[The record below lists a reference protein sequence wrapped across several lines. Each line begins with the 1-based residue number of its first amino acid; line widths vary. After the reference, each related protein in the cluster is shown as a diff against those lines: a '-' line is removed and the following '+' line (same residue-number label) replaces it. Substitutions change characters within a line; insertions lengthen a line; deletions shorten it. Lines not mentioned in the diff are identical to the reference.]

1 MTDAATAT
9 LDSPPAACQ
18 SRRDWS
24 RGEILDLFAL
34 SFNDLLFQAHQVHRR
49 HWDANSVQ
57 LSTLLS
63 VKTGGCGED
72 CGYCAQSAHYRTGL
86 KAEKPMARAAVRAAA
101 EKAKAAGAS
110 RFCMSAAWRQLNDRD
125 LPYLAGLIGEVKNLG
140 LETCVTA
147 GMVTKGQA
155 EFLRDSGL
163 DYYNHN
169 IDTSPEYY
177 GRIITTHGLGDRLA
191 TLNAVRTAGLKVCCG
206 GIIGIGESRE
216 DRAGMLEILANLAPQ
231 PESVPINSLVP
242 VRGTPLEDEPPLDR
256 LELAR
261 TIAVAR
267 LLMPWSYVRLSAGRL
282 AMSDEAQALCF
293 FAGANSIFYGEKL
306 LTTGNPERGED
317 QALFDKLGLQ
327 AETLR
332 AHQD

>member
-9 LDSPPAACQ
+9 LDSPPTACQ

-110 RFCMSAAWRQLNDRD
+110 RLCMSAAWRQLKDRD
-125 LPYLAGLIGEVKNLG
+125 LPYLAGLIKEVKDLG

-155 EFLRDSGL
+155 QSLRDSGL

-169 IDTSPEYY
+169 VDTSAEYY
-177 GRIITTHGLGDRLA
+177 GRIITTHGLGDRLD
-191 TLNAVRTAGLKVCCG
+191 TLGAIRAAGLKVCSG
-206 GIIGIGESRE
+206 GIIGIGESRG
-216 DRAGMLEILANLAPQ
+216 DRAGMLEILANLDPP
-231 PESVPINSLVP
+231 PESVPINLLVP
-242 VRGTPLEDEPPLDR
+242 VKGTPLEDEPPLDQ

-306 LTTGNPERGED
+306 LTAGNPERGD
-317 QALFDKLGLQ
+317 DRALFKKLGLQ
-327 AETLR
+327 AETV
-332 AHQD
+332 

>member
-9 LDSPPAACQ
+9 LNPSPPAIQ
-18 SRRDWS
+18 SHRHWS

-34 SFNDLLFQAHQVHRR
+34 PFNDLLFQAQQVHRR

-63 VKTGGCGED
+63 VKTGGCVED
-72 CGYCAQSAHYRTGL
+72 CGYCAQSTHYRSGVE
-86 KAEKPMARAAVRAAA
+86 AEKPMARAMVRAAA

-110 RFCMSAAWRQLNDRD
+110 RLCMSAAWRRLKDRD
-125 LPYLAGLIGEVKNLG
+125 LPYLAGLIKEVKNLG

-155 EFLRDSGL
+155 ESLRDCGL

-169 IDTSPEYY
+169 VDTSAEYY
-177 GRIITTHGLGDRLA
+177 GRIITTHGMGDRLD
-191 TLNAVRTAGLKVCCG
+191 TLGAVRAAGLKVCSG
-206 GIIGIGESRE
+206 GIIGIGESRD
-216 DRAGMLEILANLAPQ
+216 DRAGMLEILANLDPP
-231 PESVPINSLVP
+231 PESVPINLLVP
-242 VRGTPLEDEPPLDR
+242 VKGTPLENEPPLDQ

-261 TIAVAR
+261 TIAIAR

-306 LTTGNPERGED
+306 LTTGNPVQGKD
-317 QALFDKLGLQ
+317 QALFEKLGLQ
-327 AETLR
+327 AETP
-332 AHQD
+332 